1 MGICTDCAFLAP
13 NSAPYVITKQ
23 WSRVSDVHWFCI
35 YLHSEKDTDVTQP
48 DDRWFGEQSTFLLAL
63 VKQ

>member
-1 MGICTDCAFLAP
+1 MVGICTDCAFLAP

-35 YLHSEKDTDVTQP
+35 YLHSEKDTDVTQS
-48 DDRWFGEQSTFLLAL
+48 DGSLFGEQHTSVPGL
-63 VKQ
+63 V